1 MGPIVGRNMDS
12 GIGDPVMF
20 RFPEEMG
27 HSYMGTAADL
37 HVARHR
43 LIERL
48 LHEAKSNPSVEAM
61 RRMMRDHTPPSPVC
75 KHLDQ
80 MPEDYPLATR
90 YSFLLV
96 PRTGEY
102 YFWVT
107 RPGPGYPCTFEPTH
121 HRFSFQ

>member
-1 MGPIVGRNMDS
+1 MGRNMDT
-12 GIGDPVMF
+12 GIGDPVIF
-20 RFPEEMG
+20 R
-27 HSYMGTAADL
+27 YMGPRRTSL
-37 HVARHR
+37 HEFHVARHR

-48 LHEAKSNPSVEAM
+48 LREAESNPSVEAM
-61 RRMMRDHTPPSPVC
+61 RRMMRDYTPPSPVC